1 MKNKTI
7 IIQKMYY
14 YVQIKIDIHAESSM
28 PVWNQFHQLVSWTI
42 LLSVQTF
49 RTSSSQAVGNIARL
63 RGTCSLIIF
72 SLN

>member
-28 PVWNQFHQLVSWTI
+28 PV
-42 LLSVQTF
+42 
-49 RTSSSQAVGNIARL
+49 
-63 RGTCSLIIF
+63 
-72 SLN
+72 